1 MNTFTLSA
9 IESACGVTVDD
20 VTRERS
26 RAAVRL
32 TSDGMRV
39 MVDGDTPPA
48 LAGAVARMALGV
60 RCERL
65 GRNMVGHSVYAPA
78 ESVPGAY

>member
-1 MNTFTLSA
+1 MNTFTLTD

-32 TSDGMRV
+32 TPDGMRV
-39 MVDGDTPPA
+39 LVDGDTPPA

-60 RCERL
+60 GCERL
-65 GRNMVGHSVYAPA
+65 GRNAAGHSIYAPA
-78 ESVPGAY
+78 ESTL